1 MVVIAR
7 VAALSIGD
15 ISMTV
20 SRAVMICPFVA
31 TPARRAARLTA
42 SPKTSPSRSTTGPWL
57 KPMRMPICV
66 LPTGGISEI
75 ALCISMAASA
85 AASAVGKADIT
96 SSPIVLIT
104 RPLAVMVFSRIR
116 FTHFSMAACATASPA
131 VSYSFVLP
139 LTSAN
144 STDAWL
150 TCSAIYP
157 AGLPFGVIVPGSK
170 KNGAPQR
177 PVPPRLCCLFTGH
190 ALAALLEA
198 IGRRDASLIDA
209 MIHRRRRA
217 DVAGEAVVDL
227 LRHRVG
233 RLRVLQGLRRDLRH
247 RRADRRRHREHAR
260 ACRTADAT
268 IVVEHV
274 RAGVLRARRE
284 RRLRRGQAAQ
294 VPRRSRTCENHA
306 AAAEYDVQRCAAAA
320 DLGRAAQRARTA
332 LDGAGRAEPG
342 SGEIH
347 DARSR
352 RDRPRRESRRIGHAD
367 AARARSD

>member
-42 SPKTSPSRSTTGPWL
+42 SPRPSPSRASTRPSL
-57 KPMRMPICV
+57 QPMRTPICV

-75 ALCISMAASA
+75 ALWISIAASA
-85 AASAVGKADIT
+85 AWSAVAKADMT

-104 RPLAVMVFSRIR
+104 RPLALTVFSRIR
-116 FTHFSMAACATASPA
+116 FTHFSMAACATVSPA

-177 PVPPRLCCLFTGH
+177 PVPPRLCSLFTGH

-209 MIHRRRRA
+209 MMHRRRRA

-247 RRADRRRHREHAR
+247 RRTDRRRHREHAR
-260 ACRTADAT
+260 ARRAADAAV
-268 IVVEHV
+268 VVENV
-274 RAGVLRARRE
+274 RASALAARRE
-284 RRLRRGQAAQ
+284 RRLRHRWPAQ
-294 VPRRSRTCENHA
+294 VPRR
-306 AAAEYDVQRCAAAA
+306 CAA
-320 DLGRAAQRARTA
+320 RQ
-332 LDGAGRAEPG
+332 
-342 SGEIH
+342 H
-347 DARSR
+347 
-352 RDRPRRESRRIGHAD
+352 D
-367 AARARSD
+367 AARAEVDGQR